1 MSTRTD
7 IYLARQPILDRWRRV
22 IAYELLF
29 RDSYPGEARVHDDAI
44 ATARVITQAFRR
56 LGLRSVVGGHAAFVN
71 VDAEMLHGRWIEQ
84 LPREQVVLELLET
97 IPIDRAIVE
106 RCAELKQLGYR
117 LALDDV
123 YAIDAARE
131 PLLDLVDVVKIDILQ
146 LDPSALAALV
156 ARLRPHPVKLL
167 AEKVDTPQRA
177 RDCLALGFDLV
188 QGYFFG
194 RPAVLAG

>member
-22 IAYELLF
+22 VAYELLF
-29 RDSYPGEARVHDDAI
+29 RDDYPGEARIQDDAL
-44 ATARVITQAFRR
+44 ATARVIAQAFGR
-56 LGLRSVVGGHAAFVN
+56 LGLPSVVGGAAAFVN
-71 VDAEMLHGRWIEQ
+71 VDAEMLHGRRIEQ

-97 IPIDRAIVE
+97 IRIDRSIVE

-123 YAIDAARE
+123 YAIDPAHE

-146 LDPSALAALV
+146 LAPSALAGLV
-156 ARLRPHPVKLL
+156 ARLRLHPVKLL

-177 RDCLALGFDLV
+177 RDCLALGFDLF

>member
-22 IAYELLF
+22 VAYELLF
-29 RDSYPGEARVHDDAI
+29 RGAHPGEARIHDDAI
-44 ATARVITQAFRR
+44 ATAQVITHAFRR
-56 LGLRSVVGGHAAFVN
+56 LGLRSVVGGAAAFVN

-97 IPIDRAIVE
+97 IRIDRAIVE

-123 YAIDAARE
+123 YAIDATRE

-146 LDPSALAALV
+146 LDPPALAALV
-156 ARLRPHPVKLL
+156 ERLRLHPVKLL

-177 RDCLALGFDLV
+177 RDCLALGFDLF